1 MANATNAEKQK
12 AKRLRKRE
20 GALTPTE
27 RAWLDSYEQ
36 RVKPQARTEARK
48 RGWGIVAPPTEQPLD
63 PRPSI
68 QIDRERADRERA
80 PLTPI
85 ALDLSQPLVALDA
98 PPPAA
103 PAAPSPPLSPPAS
116 ATVPPAPSSSNALAP
131 VPPPTGQTCQIP
143 HCPCKSNLGGQ
154 VCLTTGKIVW
164 PPMDPEA
171 AQGVAKGILTGIA
184 FLGSFLREDR
194 RVIKHTADDA
204 RTLGRAIQIM
214 QTRRANWVGA
224 IDDIIMIVAVVV
236 AFGSRVMAEP
246 TIKEEKKAA

>member
-36 RVKPQARTEARK
+36 RVKPQQRTEQRK
-48 RGWGIVAPPTEQPLD
+48 ASWPAMNWTAPAAAPAPAAPAPVSKSPEA
-63 PRPSI
+63 I
-68 QIDRERADRERA
+68 Q
-80 PLTPI
+80 
-85 ALDLSQPLVALDA
+85 LDLSGPMVSFDAVPSPSPQAPPPPSPQAPA
-98 PPPAA
+98 PPPASSSTELA
-103 PAAPSPPLSPPAS
+103 PPPPLP
-116 ATVPPAPSSSNALAP
+116 L
-131 VPPPTGQTCQIP
+131 TGQQCQIP

-154 VCLTTGKIVW
+154 VCITTGKLVW
-164 PPMDPEA
+164 PPMDPA
-171 AQGVAKGILTGIA
+171 AAEGVARGILSGIA

-194 RVIKHTADDA
+194 RVIKHTADDV

-224 IDDIIMIVAVVV
+224 IDDIIMIVAVVF
-236 AFGSRVMAEP
+236 AFGSRVLAEP
-246 TIKEEKKAA
+246 TMKAEEKKAA